1 MSAGPLIPGIFR
13 EEGSGTDAN
22 RLLQYY
28 AKDPSRFHF
37 TAPGKK
43 LPSSLNFTVLEVA
56 TAYKKVIRE
65 LPGGLL
71 GSLELLKTLEDI
83 SLNLN
88 QDGRLSKSVET
99 DLRVYLIALALSC
112 VHSENR
118 LSVICATL
126 GLYAWIGHATETS
139 KGGIAN
145 MTYQNL
151 STLLS
156 PLLIGNELNDINDQ
170 IWIAKGSLPSPE
182 QMNLMKANNKSGI
195 AVALMLITNW
205 KGIAK
210 ELRKLGANA
219 AALLRFD
226 EKQKRLAEAESVST
240 PTPSGAP
247 AQQPSDGL
255 NESNAAGN
263 IMKTVQRSLL
273 WPFEFVV
280 RQSKNNVYQG
290 KRRRTTRPGIAYSAR
305 RTGARVRV
313 PDGTGGLTVER
324 SVPKANDGHTRRA
337 ATSRRPQHTTPK
349 KQFPVGRRR
358 SVYQGGRRGPKKHS
372 RTASGPIEEQFVS
385 GAEGHGYVGDIS
397 RRQNEPEDTR
407 QSTVRY
413 RSRQPR
419 PTPTYEGHGHI
430 GAVNRRQYEPE
441 DARESTYRSRQPRL
455 APTYE
460 THDQVDDDSLD
471 EEIPSEDRISNYE
484 VLRSSEYSQ
493 SDRGDVECGE
503 GDLEDRA
510 YDGYRSAQE
519 ELEQERATQVLTDA
533 IDKINRMDSPNRW
546 AENSVGMEE
555 GAQAQISAGITS
567 NTSASHESIQMIQR
581 EAAPAP
587 NIPTKPAAGAK
598 ALTSKSSSDL
608 PYVDNFEVSP
618 TSRARSM
625 IPRPLRGAGRPR
637 RETGR
642 GAPMGSPKYFMSG
655 ALGADDVRRSWSPAP
670 IRGRSDRTSTHHPAD
685 HADSASVY
693 AEQSSTM
700 GAQDEERD
708 LLQLMAEYDE
718 WQVGKQAYHL
728 KLTGRMSN
736 PSIRTMSEQEFI
748 ETHNWDVEE
757 MGPVGSIRTRHERRM
772 DDDTD
777 FIINGRRP
785 FDVAPRLGQSERM
798 IMQPW
803 IDKVLA
809 MRKPKSDAQLRQE
822 MEDFKVKVEACKE
835 WHKIMRARME
845 ADREEKARWQEQ
857 RDEEKAMFEK
867 LSDEEKKAYVD
878 RKKREKLERICREAD
893 ERQARKKKERGG
905 GHLWSR
911 KKKESSSGPKKSG
924 SSSSGLKKSESS
936 GGGEVN
942 TEQGTRGGGDDG
954 KVSVL
959 KRFFRTK
966 GKVA

>member
-88 QDGRLSKSVET
+88 QDRRLSESVET

-156 PLLIGNELNDINDQ
+156 PLLIGNELNDIKDQ

-280 RQSKNNVYQG
+280 RQSKNKVYQG
-290 KRRRTTRPGIAYSAR
+290 KRRRTTRPGIPYSSRKA
-305 RTGARVRV
+305 GARVRV
-313 PDGTGGLTVER
+313 HDDTGGMTTV
-324 SVPKANDGHTRRA
+324 SLLPNTNDGQTRRA
-337 ATSRRPQHTTPK
+337 ATSPRPQHTTPK
-349 KQFPVGRRR
+349 KQVPVGRRR
-358 SVYQGGRRGPKKHS
+358 SVLQRGRRGPKKHS

-385 GAEGHGYVGDIS
+385 GLEGQGHIGAIT

-413 RSRQPR
+413 RSRQPKL
-419 PTPTYEGHGHI
+419 TPTYEGHGHI
-430 GAVNRRQYEPE
+430 GAVDRRQYKPEDARESPVRSRSRQPRLTPTYEGYEHIGAVDRRQYEPE

-460 THDQVDDDSLD
+460 THDQLDDDFLY

-484 VLRSSEYSQ
+484 VLRSSDYSQ
-493 SDRGDVECGE
+493 SDRGDVEYGE
-503 GDLEDRA
+503 GDL
-510 YDGYRSAQE
+510 
-519 ELEQERATQVLTDA
+519 
-533 IDKINRMDSPNRW
+533 
-546 AENSVGMEE
+546 EE

-567 NTSASHESIQMIQR
+567 NTSASHESIHMIQR

-587 NIPTKPAAGAK
+587 NTPTKPAAGAK

-625 IPRPLRGAGRPR
+625 IPRPVRGAGRPR

-655 ALGADDVRRSWSPAP
+655 ALG
-670 IRGRSDRTSTHHPAD
+670 RSDRPSTHHPAD
-685 HADSASVY
+685 HADSASVHT
-693 AEQSSTM
+693 EQSSIM

-708 LLQLMAEYDE
+708 LRQLMAEYDE

-757 MGPVGSIRTRHERRM
+757 MGPVGSIKTRHEKRM
-772 DDDTD
+772 DDDTE
-777 FIINGRRP
+777 FIVNGRRP
-785 FDVAPRLGQSERM
+785 SDFSLQLGQTERTM
-798 IMQPW
+798 LQPW

-809 MRKPKSDAQLRQE
+809 TRKPKSDAQLRQD
-822 MEDFKVKVEACKE
+822 MEDFKVKIEACKE

-845 ADREEKARWQEQ
+845 ADLEEKARWQEQ

-911 KKKESSSGPKKSG
+911 KKKGSSSGPKKSG

-936 GGGEVN
+936 GGGDVD
-942 TEQGTRGGGDDG
+942 TEQGTRGGDDDG